1 MATPTSFLLC
11 VMIIFAATLMNI
23 IDGCYGANDQITQC
37 KLLFVIGDSL
47 FDPGN
52 NQYLMNGSKSPATS
66 YPYGISMHNHSTG
79 RLSDGLIVPDFIGL
93 FANKKVP
100 PPFLKPGANFSDGV
114 NFASAGARVLEVHS
128 TGVMNLKIQLSN
140 LDKVAKSIAEK
151 VGHEEAKKVLMRSVY
166 LISLGGN
173 DYFGFNTDNP
183 NATQSERIVYMRMVV
198 ANLTNGF
205 KEIYGKGGRKF
216 AVQNV
221 GPLGCYPMIKQMYP
235 ELNGSCAS
243 RFLSH
248 AKLHNK
254 ALSNALKK
262 LSNKLPGFKYSIL
275 DYYYALGDR
284 INNATKYGFKKE
296 KAACCGSGAY
306 RGGNCGGT
314 TITNGT
320 KSYQLCSKPGEYVWF
335 DGGHTT
341 ETANFQLAKLL
352 WSGEPKIT
360 GPYNMKQL
368 FSL

>member
-140 LDKVAKSIAEK
+140 LDKVVKSIAEK

-284 INNATKYGFKKE
+284 INNATKYGFKVGKI
-296 KAACCGSGAY
+296 ACCGNGQY
-306 RGGNCGGT
+306 NGKNCGGGGDGKEPF
-314 TITNGT
+314 NV
-320 KSYQLCSKPGEYVWF
+320 CSHPDEYVLF

-341 ETANFQLAKLL
+341 MRTNRQLAELL
-352 WSGEPKIT
+352 WNGVPNIT
-360 GPYNMKQL
+360 GPYNLKQL
-368 FSL
+368 FDFP

>member
-1 MATPTSFLLC
+1 MARPTSFLFC
-11 VMIIFAATLMNI
+11 VMMMIFATTLMNTI
-23 IDGCYGANDQITQC
+23 NGCYGADHQH

-52 NQYLMNGSKSPATS
+52 NQYLMNGSTSPATS
-66 YPYGISMHNHSTG
+66 YPYGMSMHNHSSG

-100 PPFLKPGANFSDGV
+100 PPFLKPGSNFSDGV
-114 NFASAGARVLEVHS
+114 NFASAGARVLEEHS
-128 TGVMNLKIQLSN
+128 TGVMNMKAQLSN
-140 LDKVAKSIAEK
+140 FDKVAKLIAKK
-151 VGHEEAKKVLMRSVY
+151 VGDEEAKKLFMRSVY

-183 NATQSERIVYMRMVV
+183 NATQSQRISYMRMVV

-216 AVQNV
+216 AIQNV

-235 ELNGSCAS
+235 ELKGSCS
-243 RFLSH
+243 SKFLSH

-284 INNATKYGFKKE
+284 INNATKYGFKVGKI
-296 KAACCGSGAY
+296 ACCGNGDY
-306 RGGNCGGT
+306 NGNNCGG
-314 TITNGT
+314 GHDG
-320 KSYQLCSKPGEYVWF
+320 KEAFKVCSHPDEYVLF

-341 ETANFQLAKLL
+341 MRTNRQLAELL
-352 WSGEPKIT
+352 WNGKPNIT
-360 GPYNMKQL
+360 GPYNLKQL
-368 FSL
+368 FDLP

>member
-79 RLSDGLIVPDFIGL
+79 RLSDGLIVPDFIDE
-93 FANKKVP
+93 
-100 PPFLKPGANFSDGV
+100 SQ
-114 NFASAGARVLEVHS
+114 
-128 TGVMNLKIQLSN
+128 IQLSN

-183 NATQSERIVYMRMVV
+183 NATQSERIVYMRMVA

-205 KEIYGKGGRKF
+205 KVR
-216 AVQNV
+216 
-221 GPLGCYPMIKQMYP
+221 
-235 ELNGSCAS
+235 S
-243 RFLSH
+243 
-248 AKLHNK
+248 
-254 ALSNALKK
+254 
-262 LSNKLPGFKYSIL
+262 
-275 DYYYALGDR
+275 
-284 INNATKYGFKKE
+284 
-296 KAACCGSGAY
+296 
-306 RGGNCGGT
+306 
-314 TITNGT
+314 
-320 KSYQLCSKPGEYVWF
+320 
-335 DGGHTT
+335 
-341 ETANFQLAKLL
+341 
-352 WSGEPKIT
+352 
-360 GPYNMKQL
+360 
-368 FSL
+368 